1 MHDEDIRVGI
11 GGRAGEGLDGRNVDS
26 DNEVR
31 LSVEEAAGAKARG
44 VESSCRRIN
53 SVGLEVGVQK
63 PDKTH
68 HHHPTWRGSERSQRW
83 QQRGQR

>member
-1 MHDEDIRVGI
+1 MHDEDIRVGV

-44 VESSCRRIN
+44 VEGSCRRIN
-53 SVGLEVGVQK
+53 TISLEASVQK
-63 PDKTH
+63 SEKTH
-68 HHHPTWRGSERSQRW
+68 HHHPTWKGSERSQRW